1 MKEPSYILKNEITGA
16 NGERI
21 VLFYFTTEA
30 PDSKKR
36 YGVGIDMYIQNTGM
50 RTTKERKIAENLFED
65 KRDAESFLRTI
76 CKCSVTPTSLEDVVR
91 DNILEEKSA
100 I

>member
-1 MKEPSYILKNEITGA
+1 MKEPSYILKNEITGI

-21 VLFYFTTEA
+21 VLFYFTCETA
-30 PDSKKR
+30 DNKKR
-36 YGVGIDMYIQNTGM
+36 YGVGIDMYIQNSGM
-50 RTTKERKIAENLFED
+50 RTTKERKVMESIFED

-76 CKCSVTPTSLEDVVR
+76 CNCTVTPTSLEDVVR
-91 DNILEEKSA
+91 DNVLEQKSA

>member
-16 NGERI
+16 SGERI

-36 YGVGIDMYIQNTGM
+36 YGVGIDMYIQNSGM
-50 RTTKERKIAENLFED
+50 RTTKERKIMDSIFED

-91 DNILEEKSA
+91 DNVLEEKSV

>member
-1 MKEPSYILKNEITGA
+1 MKEPSYILKNEITGI

-21 VLFYFTTEA
+21 VLFYFTCETA
-30 PDSKKR
+30 DNKKR
-36 YGVGIDMYIQNTGM
+36 YGVGIDMYIQNSGM
-50 RTTKERKIAENLFED
+50 RTTKERKVMESIFED

-76 CKCSVTPTSLEDVVR
+76 CKCSVTPTSLEDVVS
-91 DNILEEKSA
+91 DSISEEKSV